1 MTKFQL
7 CIILLTVSVSACAQL
22 LLKLG
27 MKEIDTANG
36 ILSNGIT
43 SLLHV
48 IFSPLVFSGLTIYG
62 LSTLA
67 WLWIL
72 SKVDLSIAYPFLGI
86 SFIFTLLFGVFLLDE
101 ELSAYKL
108 IGTLMIVMGCFLV
121 AKAA

>member
-1 MTKFQL
+1 MTNFQL

-27 MKEIDTANG
+27 MKEIDAANG
-36 ILSNGIT
+36 MLSNGFT
-43 SLLHV
+43 SLFQV
-48 IFSPLVFSGLTIYG
+48 IFSPLVFSGLTVYG

-67 WLWIL
+67 WLWVL

-121 AKAA
+121 ARSA